1 MVKKLASSEKEYDA
15 LVLVGTQL
23 EQLKDH
29 VDDSV
34 MQHLQAFSQVNKQ
47 FDKELTLTLNDAVPG
62 KRLVSID
69 ERTGRVILSA
79 A

>member
-1 MVKKLASSEKEYDA
+1 LVKKLASSEKEYDA

-23 EQLKDH
+23 EQLKGH

-34 MQHLQAFSQVNKQ
+34 MKHLQAFSQVNKR

-62 KRLVSID
+62 KRLVSIE
-69 ERTGRVILSA
+69 ERIGQIILSA